1 MSAQVYL
8 LDFFSPAT
16 CVGKSIPVNTQTST
30 HQHSPKLALWLTPGL
45 AALLVATAIAV
56 TPNSI
61 RPSSE
66 LIIEQLGLE
75 SAKALSNDDST
86 YVLEERIRAGETLGG
101 LMSRLGIRDP
111 AALSYVHTAPEARA
125 MAAQLAPGKTVS
137 SETTSKGELLRLHFP
152 LNNRQ
157 QALVIEKIDG
167 ELETRTVAENFEKI
181 VITKSG
187 RINSSLFAATDAMDI
202 PDSITM
208 QMVEIFSG
216 DIDFHRD
223 LRKGDRFTISYEVD
237 HNNGRQAQP
246 GKVLGAEFVN
256 DGKIYRALWFV
267 QEGKGGYYADDG
279 SPLKKAFLRSPLEF
293 SRVTSGFSRRFH
305 PILKE
310 WRAHNGV
317 DYGAPSGTKVRATA
331 DATVEFAGTQKGYG
345 NTIILKHTSQ
355 HTTAYAHL
363 RGFAKGIRKGSR
375 VEQGE
380 TIGYVG
386 STGWATG
393 PHLHYEFRI
402 NGKPTNP
409 LTTKMASAT
418 PLNARQ
424 LLAFKTAI
432 APTSQRIEA
441 FAQADAPLID

>member
-1 MSAQVYL
+1 MNIHISPHQRL
-8 LDFFSPAT
+8 LRRTFW
-16 CVGKSIPVNTQTST
+16 
-30 HQHSPKLALWLTPGL
+30 LAPSL

-56 TPNSI
+56 TTDSNK
-61 RPSSE
+61 PSTK
-66 LIIEQLGLE
+66 LVIEQLHLE
-75 SAKALSNDDST
+75 GTKALSNDESV
-86 YVLEERIRAGETLGG
+86 YVQEERIRAGDTLGG
-101 LMSRLGIRDP
+101 LANRLGIRNP
-111 AALSYVHTAPEARA
+111 EALSYLHAAPEARA
-125 MAAQLAPGKTVS
+125 FGEQLAPGKLVS
-137 SETTSKGELLRLHFP
+137 TQTTATGELLSLHFP
-152 LNNRQ
+152 LNERRQ
-157 QALVIEKIDG
+157 TLIIEKLNG
-167 ELETRTVAENFEKI
+167 ELEARISAEVVEKI

-187 RINSSLFAATDAMDI
+187 KINSSLFATTDAMDI
-202 PDSITM
+202 PDAITM
-208 QMVEIFSG
+208 QMVEIFGS

-237 HNNGRQAQP
+237 YSRGRQAQP

-256 DGKIYRALWFV
+256 GDKIYRALWFAHD
-267 QEGKGGYYADDG
+267 GRGGYYTDDG
-279 SPLKKAFLRSPLEF
+279 SPLKKSFLRSPLEF

-331 DATVEFAGTQKGYG
+331 DATVEFAGAQKGYG
-345 NTIILKHTSQ
+345 NIVILKHASQ

-363 RGFAKGIRKGSR
+363 YGFAKGLRKGTR

-409 LTTKMASAT
+409 LTSKMASAT
-418 PLNARQ
+418 PLNAQQ
-424 LLAFKTAI
+424 LQLFRTAI

-441 FAQADAPLID
+441 FAQVDAALID

>member
-1 MSAQVYL
+1 
-8 LDFFSPAT
+8 
-16 CVGKSIPVNTQTST
+16 VNIAIST
-30 HQHSPKLALWLTPGL
+30 HQRSLKRTLWLTPAL
-45 AALLVATAIAV
+45 AAVLVATAIAV
-56 TPNSI
+56 TPNNQK
-61 RPSSE
+61 PSSE
-66 LIIEQLGLE
+66 LIIEQLDLE
-75 SAKALSNDDST
+75 GAKALSSDATS

-101 LMSRLGIRDP
+101 LISRLGIRDP
-111 AALSYVHTAPEARA
+111 AAISYLNSAPEARA
-125 MAAQLAPGKTVS
+125 IAEQLAPGKTVT
-137 SETTSKGELLRLHFP
+137 SETTANGELLSLHFP
-152 LNNRQ
+152 LNDRR
-157 QALVIEKIDG
+157 QALIIGRVEG
-167 ELETRTVAENFEKI
+167 ELKAGTVGETFEKI
-181 VITKSG
+181 VITKAG
-187 RINSSLFAATDAMDI
+187 IINSSLFAATDAMDI
-202 PDSITM
+202 PDAITM
-208 QMVEIFSG
+208 QMVEIFSA

-223 LRKGDRFTISYEVD
+223 LRKGDRFTISYEVE
-237 HNNGRQAQP
+237 HSRGRQAQP
-246 GKVLGAEFVN
+246 GRVLGAEFVN
-256 DGKIYRALWFV
+256 GDKTYRALWFAHDS
-267 QEGKGGYYADDG
+267 KGGYYTEDG
-279 SPLKKAFLRSPLEF
+279 SPLKKSFLRSPLEF

-331 DATVEFAGTQKGYG
+331 DATVEFAGSQRGYG
-345 NTIILKHTSQ
+345 NIVILKHAGQ

-402 NGKPTNP
+402 NGTPTDP
-409 LTTKMASAT
+409 LTSKMASGT

-424 LLAFKTAI
+424 LQMFRTAI

-441 FAQADAPLID
+441 FAQVDANLID

>member
-1 MSAQVYL
+1 MNTHI
-8 LDFFSPAT
+8 SP
-16 CVGKSIPVNTQTST
+16 
-30 HQHSPKLALWLTPGL
+30 HQRTLKRALWLAPGL

-56 TPNSI
+56 PPSSNKPNSK
-61 RPSSE
+61 
-66 LIIEQLGLE
+66 LIIEQLDLE
-75 SAKALSNDDST
+75 SAKALSSNEST
-86 YVLEERIRAGETLGG
+86 YILEERIRAGETLGG
-101 LMSRLGIRDP
+101 LANRLGIRDP
-111 AALSYVHTAPEARA
+111 AALSYLHSSPEARA
-125 MAAQLAPGKTVS
+125 IGEQLAPGKMVS
-137 SETTSKGELLRLHFP
+137 SETTANGELLNLRFP
-152 LNNRQ
+152 LNDRR
-157 QALVIEKIDG
+157 QALIIEKIDG
-167 ELETRTVAENFEKI
+167 ELQARTSAEAFENI
-181 VITKSG
+181 VITKAG
-187 RINSSLFAATDAMDI
+187 KINSSLFAATDAMDI
-202 PDSITM
+202 PDAITM

-237 HNNGRQAQP
+237 YSRGRQAQP

-256 DGKIYRALWFV
+256 GNKVYRALWFA
-267 QEGKGGYYADDG
+267 QDGRSGYYTDDG
-279 SPLKKAFLRSPLEF
+279 NPLKKSFLRSPLEF

-331 DATVEFAGTQKGYG
+331 DATVEFAGSQRGYG
-345 NTIILKHTSQ
+345 NIVILKHASQ

-363 RGFAKGIRKGSR
+363 RGFAKGIRKGNR

-409 LTTKMASAT
+409 LTSKMASAT
-418 PLNARQ
+418 PLNAQQ
-424 LLAFKTAI
+424 LQLFRTAI

-441 FAQADAPLID
+441 FAQVDAALID